1 MDLPIW
7 LKAIIIVFLVGLLI
21 LIISIS
27 IKKYYATR
35 ASLNTPENN
44 AAIAAAQIAR
54 FEPRYLGREPLPA
67 LTVGQG
73 LAEDEKALINYNILG
88 CRVAG
93 YLGPLES
100 GVFAEDDAVR
110 IAMRAGCRVFLLP
123 IDTIEK
129 SGAPLLVVRTAN
141 GDKISNNVGS
151 IAKVAAAIDKYAP
164 KGAQADPIIVMLY
177 FQSMPSANPYA
188 PESIKYMMAVANE
201 LAPLKRRHLGL
212 TSEGDYR
219 RQKMADTLFLRNR
232 EDFDGKVIVLTN
244 VDTKGFREGVLPT
257 TEGLPKINAAN
268 DLDLWVHA
276 RMYSETTKGLGMTS
290 VPEDAKVNVPRLETP
305 AYYLNIPDDRL
316 PGVIA
321 KSKVEWST
329 SMNKAPDATAPTPAT
344 LKVLLDKVGT
354 SCIMADVFS
363 EDSKGL
369 DAGIFSESYFAKSG
383 FRLKPAELR
392 YRRPSPIPLTAPNK
406 QLDARGGRVQAPTL

>member
-7 LKAIIIVFLVGLLI
+7 LKAIIIVFLVALLVV
-21 LIISIS
+21 IIRIS
-27 IKKYYATR
+27 VKKYNATK

-44 AAIAAAQIAR
+44 AAIAASQTALY
-54 FEPRYLGREPLPA
+54 EPRYMGREPLPA

-73 LAEDEKALINYNILG
+73 LAEDERALINYNTLG

-123 IDTIEK
+123 IDTVEK
-129 SGAPLLVVRTAN
+129 SGAPLLVVRSAG

-151 IAKVAAAIDKYAP
+151 IAKVAAAIEKYAP
-164 KGAQADPIIVMLY
+164 KGAQADPIIVILY
-177 FQSMPSANPYA
+177 FQSLPSANPYDL
-188 PESIKYMMAVANE
+188 ESIKYMMAVATALE
-201 LAPLKRRHLGL
+201 PLRRRHLGL

-219 RQKMADTLFLRNR
+219 RQKMADTLFLRGR

-257 TEGLPKINAAN
+257 TTGLPKISAAN

-276 RMYSETTKGLGMTS
+276 RIFSETTKGLGMTS

-305 AYYLNIPDDRL
+305 SYYLNIPDDRL
-316 PGVIA
+316 PGTIA
-321 KSKVEWST
+321 RSKVEWSI
-329 SMNKAPDATAPTPAT
+329 SMNKAPDAVAPTEAT
-344 LKVLLDKVGT
+344 LKVLLDKVGV
-354 SCIMADVFS
+354 SCLMVDVFS
-363 EDSKGL
+363 ADTKGL
-369 DAGIFSESYFAKSG
+369 DAGVFGKSYFAKSG

-392 YRRPSPIPLTAPNK
+392 YRLPKPIPLSAPNK
-406 QLDARGGRVQAPTL
+406 QLDARGGHVQTPSL